1 MIVAII
7 LFLFVFVI
15 WCSLRAASIYDEQM
29 EEFFKEEERNVR

>member
-15 WCSLRAASIYDEQM
+15 WCSLRSASIYDEQM
-29 EEFFKEEERNVR
+29 EEFMKEEKKDVR